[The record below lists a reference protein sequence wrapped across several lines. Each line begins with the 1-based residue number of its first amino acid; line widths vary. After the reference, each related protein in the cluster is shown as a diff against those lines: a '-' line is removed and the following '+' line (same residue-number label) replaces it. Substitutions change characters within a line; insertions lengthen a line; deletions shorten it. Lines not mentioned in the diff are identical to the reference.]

1 MSTTFSGQVALVT
14 GGAAGIGRTTAE
26 AFAREGLKVVVADM
40 DKDGGEET
48 VAAIK
53 AAGSDAIFVSCDV
66 TKERDVQSLIK
77 TICSTYGSV
86 DYAFNNAGIDIEK
99 GKLNNGTEDEFD
111 SIMAV
116 NVKGVW
122 LCMKHQISQMISQGV
137 GAIVNMSSIGGLGA
151 APNMS
156 IYCASKHA
164 VIGLTKSAAVENA
177 RKGIRINAVC
187 PGVIDTNMFNRS
199 RMFDRL
205 EVSDS
210 ETRARVNAI
219 HPMDRIGTAEEIADA
234 VLYLCSDGAS
244 FITGHTLSVDGGL
257 NAK

>member
-1 MSTTFSGQVALVT
+1 MGATFSGKVALVT
-14 GGAAGIGRTTAE
+14 GGADGIGRATAE
-26 AFAREGLKVVVADM
+26 AFALEGLKVIVADM
-40 DKDGGEET
+40 DKNGGEET

-53 AAGSDAIFVSCDV
+53 AAGGDAVFVRCDV
-66 TKERDVQSLIK
+66 TKEDDVKSLIE
-77 TICSTYGSV
+77 TTCSTYGSV

-99 GKLNNGTEDEFD
+99 GELNSGTEDEFD
-111 SIMAV
+111 RIMSV

-122 LCMKHQISQMISQGV
+122 LCMKHQITQMITQG
-137 GAIVNMSSIGGLGA
+137 GGTIVNTSSIGGLGA

-177 RKGIRINAVC
+177 TKGIRVNAVC

-199 RMFDRL
+199 RIFNRSQA
-205 EVSDS
+205 SDP
-210 ETRARVNAI
+210 ETRERVNTI
-219 HPMDRIGTAEEIADA
+219 HPMGRIGTAEEISDA

-244 FITGHTLSVDGGL
+244 FITGHALSVDGGL
-257 NAK
+257 HAK

>member
-14 GGAAGIGRTTAE
+14 GGPTGIGRMTAE
-26 AFAREGLKVVVADM
+26 AFAREGLNVVVADI
-40 DKDGGEET
+40 DKNGEEET

-53 AAGSDAIFVSCDV
+53 AAGGDALFVSCDV
-66 TKERDVQSLIK
+66 TKESDVQSLIK
-77 TICSTYGSV
+77 TICNTYGSV
-86 DYAFNNAGIDIEK
+86 EYAFNNAGIDIEK
-99 GKLNNGTEDEFD
+99 GELNNGTEDEFD
-111 SIMAV
+111 RIMAV
-116 NVKGVW
+116 NVKGIW

-137 GAIVNMSSIGGLGA
+137 GAIVNTLSIGGLGA

>member
-26 AFAREGLKVVVADM
+26 AFAREGLNVVVADV

-53 AAGSDAIFVSCDV
+53 AAGGDAIFVSCDV
-66 TKERDVQSLIK
+66 TKESDVQSLIK
-77 TICSTYGSV
+77 TICSNYGSV
-86 DYAFNNAGIDIEK
+86 EYAFNNAGIDIEK
-99 GKLNNGTEDEFD
+99 GELNNGTEDEFD

-122 LCMKHQISQMISQGV
+122 LCMKHQISQMITQGV
-137 GAIVNMSSIGGLGA
+137 GTIVNTSSIGGLGA

-199 RMFDRL
+199 HMFDRS
-205 EVSDS
+205 EVSESD
-210 ETRARVNAI
+210 TRARVKAI
-219 HPMDRIGTAEEIADA
+219 HPMDRIGTAEEIANA

-244 FITGHTLSVDGGL
+244 FITGHALSVDGGL

>member
-1 MSTTFSGQVALVT
+1 
-14 GGAAGIGRTTAE
+14 
-26 AFAREGLKVVVADM
+26 
-40 DKDGGEET
+40 
-48 VAAIK
+48 
-53 AAGSDAIFVSCDV
+53 
-66 TKERDVQSLIK
+66 
-77 TICSTYGSV
+77 
-86 DYAFNNAGIDIEK
+86 
-99 GKLNNGTEDEFD
+99 
-111 SIMAV
+111 
-116 NVKGVW
+116 
-122 LCMKHQISQMISQGV
+122 MITQGV
-137 GAIVNMSSIGGLGA
+137 GAIVNTSSIGGLGA

>member
-14 GGAAGIGRTTAE
+14 GGAAGIGRATAE
-26 AFAREGLKVVVADM
+26 AFALEGLKVVVADM

-48 VAAIK
+48 VTAIK
-53 AAGSDAIFVSCDV
+53 ASGGDAVFVRCDV
-66 TKERDVQSLIK
+66 TKESDVQSLIE
-77 TICSTYGSV
+77 TTCSTYGSV

-99 GKLNNGTEDEFD
+99 GELNNGTEDEFD
-111 SIMAV
+111 SIMGV

-122 LCMKHQISQMISQGV
+122 LCMKHQISQMITQG
-137 GAIVNMSSIGGLGA
+137 GGTIVNTSSIGGLGA

-156 IYCASKHA
+156 IYSASKHA

-177 RKGIRINAVC
+177 KKGIRINAIC

-199 RMFDRL
+199 RIFNRSQA
-205 EVSDS
+205 SDP
-210 ETRARVNAI
+210 ETRKLVNTI
-219 HPMDRIGTAEEIADA
+219 HPMGRIGTAEEISDA

-244 FITGHTLSVDGGL
+244 FITGHAMSVDGGL

>member
-14 GGAAGIGRTTAE
+14 GGAAGIGRTTAA
-26 AFAREGLKVVVADM
+26 AFAREGLNVVVADM

-53 AAGSDAIFVSCDV
+53 AAGGNAIFVPCDV
-66 TKERDVQSLIK
+66 TKESDVQWLIE
-77 TICSTYGSV
+77 TTCSTYGSL
-86 DYAFNNAGIDIEK
+86 DHAFNNAGIDIEK
-99 GKLNNGTEDEFD
+99 GELSKGTEDEFD

-122 LCMKHQISQMISQGV
+122 LCMKHQITQMITQG
-137 GAIVNMSSIGGLGA
+137 GGTIVNTSSIGGLGA

-177 RKGIRINAVC
+177 RNGIRINAVC

-199 RMFDRL
+199 RMFDRS
-205 EVSDS
+205 EVSAS

-219 HPMDRIGTAEEIADA
+219 HPMDRIGTAEEISDA